1 MALQQVLP
9 LAAET
14 VRGIP
19 LTGRTLGGTQPT
31 YPTFRKPSEKFRYQR
46 EVFLMCK
53 NAAACV
59 SRDEMKTSAA
69 PLTSLHTQAVV
80 QVEAAAAVL
89 TLLVR
94 LAHQA
99 ALGTFCT
106 AGGRLIGKG
115 GRGTVSCAG
124 LLDSQEKT

>member
-1 MALQQVLP
+1 
-9 LAAET
+9 
-14 VRGIP
+14 
-19 LTGRTLGGTQPT
+19 
-31 YPTFRKPSEKFRYQR
+31 
-46 EVFLMCK
+46 MCN

-59 SRDEMKTSAA
+59 SRDEMKTTA

-99 ALGTFCT
+99 APGTFCT
-106 AGGRLIGKG
+106 AGRRLIGKG

-124 LLDSQEKT
+124 LLDSQEKTWRQ